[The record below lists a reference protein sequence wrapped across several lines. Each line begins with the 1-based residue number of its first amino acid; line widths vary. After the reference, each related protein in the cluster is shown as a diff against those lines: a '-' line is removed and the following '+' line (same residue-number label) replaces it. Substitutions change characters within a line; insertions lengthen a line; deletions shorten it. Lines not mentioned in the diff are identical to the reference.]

1 MDTEAQI
8 ATLKKVTVNLIA
20 QGPDACKLF
29 LLEAGITDPDNEMV
43 GILLKECRRVKLQ
56 RNQYEEDLRLANREI
71 NRLRVE
77 LKIK

>member
-1 MDTEAQI
+1 MDIYTQI
-8 ATLKKVTVNLIA
+8 NTLKKVTANLIS
-20 QGPDACKLF
+20 QGPDDCKLF
-29 LLEAGITDPDNEMV
+29 LLEAGITDPDSEMV

-77 LKIK
+77 LKMK